1 VTALLTCRSCSTW
14 PLVFGI
20 YSIAPPAPFP
30 ASPLVFGPSTR
41 RCITLVH
48 YAPRLCM
55 AARVRPINM
64 HAVYVARVRHGR
76 SCSTWPLVFGP
87 PLVTAL
93 DASTRYFRPL
103 VTASC
108 LINVARVDFMP
119 MCVYPLCLQCNT
131 DNAHRP
137 DHRICH
143 MRRLYHPSILR
154 VPFRPTG
161 EDDLPPYYV
170 FHSRPHW

>member
-1 VTALLTCRSCSTW
+1 MS
-14 PLVFGI
+14 LVFDMAARVRHLQLCTAGAL
-20 YSIAPPAPFP
+20 S
-30 ASPLVFGPSTR
+30 
-41 RCITLVH
+41 
-48 YAPRLCM
+48 CM
-55 AARVRPINM
+55 AARVRPIDTQM
-64 HAVYVARVRHGR
+64 YYARTLRPAPLHGRSCSAHQHARRICR

-119 MCVYPLCLQCNT
+119 TCVYPLCLQCNT